1 MALHQPPQPENTHE
15 LRLSEP
21 ASLAWGG
28 GWRVLEA
35 EGLGVARSSQVL
47 DVGELNTL
55 FSKVGFARRD
65 PTRLRC
71 ALDHTFALL
80 ALVDKRS
87 GKVVGFGRA
96 TSDGASTATI
106 WDVVVHPRFQKQGI
120 GRALVEALVD
130 TLVKKDIPHVNLY
143 AEPHVVDFYLAMGFE
158 LSPSG
163 SKSMA
168 YSPPP
173 QGRSFALW

>member
-1 MALHQPPQPENTHE
+1 M
-15 LRLSEP
+15 
-21 ASLAWGG
+21 
-28 GWRVLEA
+28 
-35 EGLGVARSSQVL
+35 ARSSQVL
-47 DVGELNTL
+47 DIAELNAL
-55 FSKVGFARRD
+55 FFKVGFVRRD
-65 PTRLRC
+65 PARLRC

-106 WDVVVHPRFQKQGI
+106 WDVVVHPKFQKRGV

-130 TLVKKDIPHVNLY
+130 TLVKKDIPHINLY
-143 AEPHVVDFYLAMGFE
+143 AEPHIVDFYLTMGFE
-158 LSPSG
+158 LMPG

-168 YSPPP
+168 FSPPP
-173 QGRSFALW
+173 RGRTFALW